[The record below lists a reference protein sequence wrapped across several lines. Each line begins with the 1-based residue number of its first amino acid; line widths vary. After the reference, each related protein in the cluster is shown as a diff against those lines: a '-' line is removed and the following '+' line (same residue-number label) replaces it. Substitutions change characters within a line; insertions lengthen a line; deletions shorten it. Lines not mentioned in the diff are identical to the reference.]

1 MRKLQGRTGM
11 SVQTLSLST
20 VEEGGKTVSEG
31 LRSGA
36 ARRQAGETHDE

>member
-20 VEEGGKTVSEG
+20 VEEGEKTVSEG

-36 ARRQAGETHDE
+36 ERKQAGERHDE

>member
-1 MRKLQGRTGM
+1 MSKLQGRTGV

-20 VEEGGKTVSEG
+20 LEEGGKTVSEG

-36 ARRQAGETHDE
+36 ERREAGDRHDE